1 MDFEEFLW
9 ALGQDDLVN
18 EIEKCYN
25 ANIKMFEPV
34 HDRLIDYYKNYLFVG
49 GMPDNSKWIMHQNRL
64 IAFSST

>member
-1 MDFEEFLW
+1 MDFEAFLW

-34 HDRLIDYYKNYLFVG
+34 HDRLIDY
-49 GMPDNSKWIMHQNRL
+49 
-64 IAFSST
+64 